1 MTREQQKAYVKN
13 WGETGRWLEEI
24 RWRELASLDDTAAL
38 RATKDLLELGLLTPL
53 PPHRHTWSGLIDL
66 QDLLHSRQDP

>member
-1 MTREQQKAYVKN
+1 VTREQQMVYVKN

-24 RWRELASLDDTAAL
+24 RWRELASLGDTAAL

-53 PPHRHTWSGLIDL
+53 PPHRQTWSGLIDL
-66 QDLLHSRQDP
+66 QDLLHRRKR